1 MTYSQPQP
9 PVPPRQPGA
18 VAAVAPPSI
27 KNAVWAMYAGAAL
40 SALSTII
47 GLTTKTQVMDAYR
60 RALIE
65 DGESVARVNELVDN
79 ASTAWAPT
87 AIASGLIGLLLWIWM
102 AMANGKGK
110 KWARIVATV
119 LFAINT
125 IGTIYTF
132 FSVPRPHGI
141 SMVINVLMWLAGLA
155 AIYFLY
161 TKESS
166 AFFDRA
172 SVR

>member
-40 SALSTII
+40 SALTTII
-47 GLTTKTQVMDAYR
+47 GLVTKNQVLDDFR
-60 RALIE
+60 VKLTEEGRT
-65 DGESVARVNELVDN
+65 DVANLVDN
-79 ASTAWAPT
+79 ASSSLNVS
-87 AIASGLIGLLLWIWM
+87 IIGGGIIGILLWIWM
-102 AMANGKGK
+102 AMANGKGQ
-110 KWARIVATV
+110 KWARIVATI

-125 IGTIYTF
+125 IGMIFTF
-132 FSVPRPHGI
+132 FSSPRPHVI
-141 SMVINVLMWLAGLA
+141 SLILNVLMWLAGLA

-172 SVR
+172 SVK